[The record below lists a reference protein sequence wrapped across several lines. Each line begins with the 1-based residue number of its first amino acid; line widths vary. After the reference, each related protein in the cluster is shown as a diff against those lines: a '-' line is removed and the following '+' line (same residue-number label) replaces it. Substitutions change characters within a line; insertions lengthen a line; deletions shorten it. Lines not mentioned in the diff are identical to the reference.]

1 MVLDK
6 NRITAKQD
14 VRSVMVPA
22 SDQGGAAAKD
32 KPHRAGMLKQDQPV
46 YAMSAALD
54 YDSASRLA
62 VYTSV
67 APTLARLWQGDTT
80 IMGETI
86 TVDDSTGNLTAK
98 GKVASTLMLEQ
109 RNEKTTA
116 LERMPSMASSTDLL
130 YEDGQRR
137 ATYTGNAHVAGPQ
150 GDLRAVKIEL
160 YLKEGGSELD
170 KVEGYDT
177 VSMKDAARVATG
189 DRLTF
194 FNDDGRYVMVG
205 GPVKIVADCR
215 ETTGR
220 TLTFFKATNNIIVDP
235 TDDLRTQTKPVPAAS
250 CPASRTRSEWP
261 LSRLRR

>member
-1 MVLDK
+1 
-6 NRITAKQD
+6 
-14 VRSVMVPA
+14 
-22 SDQGGAAAKD
+22 
-32 KPHRAGMLKQDQPV
+32 MLKQDQPV

-137 ATYTGNAHVAGPQ
+137 ATYTGSAHVAGPQ
-150 GDLRAVKIEL
+150 GDLRAREDRTL
-160 YLKEGGSELD
+160 PEGGRQRAGQGRGLRHRVD
-170 KVEGYDT
+170 EGRGT
-177 VSMKDAARVATG
+177 RG
-189 DRLTF
+189 DR
-194 FNDDGRYVMVG
+194 R
-205 GPVKIVADCR
+205 PVR
-215 ETTGR
+215 RSSTT
-220 TLTFFKATNNIIVDP
+220 TAAT
-235 TDDLRTQTKPVPAAS
+235 
-250 CPASRTRSEWP
+250 
-261 LSRLRR
+261 